1 MNIKDYLKYYIGCP
15 AVNSWFPED
24 HQEYNK
30 GWVLTAI
37 QLNLPNPYKLET
49 KEEETWTDSVK
60 PILRRIESLTEA
72 EMIGLLQSI
81 VPSNMADKP
90 TRDDYSLEMFYNDG
104 GNLVDEDVAI
114 GANYSCRC
122 YEGQIAI
129 RKNGD
134 IDFFDEE
141 GNRERVS
148 NLPQSF
154 HYLLSLGIDLFG
166 LIDAGLAID
175 ASTINQQTEGK

>member
-60 PILRRIESLTEA
+60 PILRQLHSITNA
-72 EMIGLLQSI
+72 EC
-81 VPSNMADKP
+81 
-90 TRDDYSLEMFYNDG
+90 
-104 GNLVDEDVAI
+104 
-114 GANYSCRC
+114 GANAWTDKKGFDRFV
-122 YEGQIAI
+122 EANTH
-129 RKNGD
+129 NGTMRWYAD
-134 IDFFDEE
+134 D
-141 GNRERVS
+141 
-148 NLPQSF
+148 F

-166 LIDAGLAID
+166 LIEAGLAVD
-175 ASTINQQTEGK
+175 ADTLNQQTEAR